1 MIASL
6 LFILLGGMLLATQAP
21 INAFLG
27 RAIGSS
33 LAASWISFI
42 IGALAL
48 LVALLI
54 SRPTLTLTGVRELPW
69 WAWTGGLCGAVFVT
83 AAAYVAPRLGVAP
96 MLTLA
101 IASQLMMAVV
111 LDHTGAFGLAR
122 HPVSAGRVM
131 GLVLVVGGALLVRR
145 F

>member
-1 MIASL
+1 MIAPL
-6 LFILLGGMLLATQAP
+6 LFILLGGVLLAIQAP

-27 RAIGSS
+27 RTIGSPV
-33 LAASWISFI
+33 AASCVSFV
-42 IGALAL
+42 IGALGL
-48 LVALLI
+48 LVTLLLT
-54 SRPTLTLTGVRELPW
+54 RPTLTLGGVRELPW

-83 AAAYVAPRLGVAP
+83 AATYVAPRLGVAT

-111 LDHTGAFGLAR
+111 LDHVGAFGLER

-131 GLVLVVGGALLVRR
+131 GLVLMIGGALLVRR
-145 F
+145 S